1 MYPRNKLTQ
10 NHKSSVKPNCVV
22 LLVIA
27 VIATGCTFQKQNG
40 FNRTMQNLTAH
51 YNILFNAKEIL
62 RQKEDAYATAF
73 VDNYNEILSV
83 YQDTTSHTTTTV
95 DKDLDLAT
103 VKANYL
109 INMKEQSKYI
119 GDAYLVLG
127 RANYLEGNFFN
138 AVEYFSYVIRSFPKR
153 KDLVQ
158 QSYVWKART
167 LIYLDKLP
175 DAKLA
180 IDSAIANVDPKKN
193 KPFADI
199 YATKLEYDIAVM
211 DYTDGEEMAKLAIDI
226 CHDKSQRL
234 RWTFILSQLEE
245 LDNKMGDALKNYAQI
260 AKSNA
265 LFEMAFNA
273 SLNIIRIQDN
283 ENGIKI
289 DRLERLKQ
297 LLKNENNIDFKDQIY
312 YNIAQ
317 IELAGKNV
325 DAAVK
330 YYNLSLRA
338 STKNQTQKGLTYLRL
353 AEIYFNNKA
362 DYLQS
367 KKYYDST
374 LTSLPVTY
382 PGYPA
387 IQKKGSNLAYLAERL
402 QIIAREDTLQALA
415 KMPEKKRDSVI
426 DKMVSDNTLQQ
437 QAAANAAKAN
447 AAAATTP
454 GSGAGAN
461 SFAGGSFYF
470 DNAGAVSQGYTDFKR
485 VWGNRKLEDN
495 WRRSTKSGSDITGN
509 TAGATGAIDPDAPVS
524 GNGSPAKGSSGAS
537 GFRQSLTKDLPLT
550 PDLLTKS
557 NLRLYNAYYDI
568 ANFYRDVLDD
578 PKEAILYFE
587 RMLAHF
593 PNDQNKPAIYYSL
606 YRLYSDAGDKTKADL
621 YKNRIIREFPGT
633 AFAKILTDPDY
644 FRKQGDQEAQ
654 LTTAYNDVFD
664 LYADKKYK
672 EVIDNV
678 PKLMAKYPGNK
689 YSAQLY
695 YLQTISQGHFEPVG
709 PFKDSLQQLVKN
721 YPQDRLIAPL
731 AKQHLTYIDA
741 NQADML
747 TRNVVL
753 ANVDPKQVPFT
764 LAEENKKKAAY
775 RRAPRAPLY
784 VKQEPLKKAP
794 AKQPDTQPDKQPVKQ
809 PDQKVAVAA
818 PPVKQPDQQVAV
830 ATPPVTVNQPPQQ
843 VAATVPPNTQQ
854 PTTTA
859 EATANKPQ
867 LDAAAAAAL
876 PSQAAADS
884 SSKTTLKTKIISSVF
899 SMQDSTNY
907 YFVVNVATVTTNL
920 ASSRFGIG
928 QFNRANYT
936 GRELRHQLTTVGDN
950 NQLIYVGM
958 FNSLSDVKK
967 YAQQIVPL
975 LGDIMKVPTDKYSY
989 FIITKENLDKLADK
1003 NLLDS
1008 YIEYYQSNY

>member
-10 NHKSSVKPNCVV
+10 NHKSSVKPTCVV

-621 YKNRIIREFPGT
+621 YKNRIIREFPET

-809 PDQKVAVAA
+809 PDQKVAVVA

>member
-1 MYPRNKLTQ
+1 
-10 NHKSSVKPNCVV
+10 
-22 LLVIA
+22 
-27 VIATGCTFQKQNG
+27 CTFQKQNG

-180 IDSAIANVDPKKN
+180 IDSAIANVDPKKT
-193 KPFADI
+193 KPFAAM

-211 DYTDGEEMAKLAIDI
+211 DYTDGAEMAKLATYI

-470 DNAGAVSQGYTDFKR
+470 DNAGAVGQGYTDFKR

-524 GNGSPAKGSSGAS
+524 GNGSPAKGS
-537 GFRQSLTKDLPLT
+537 
-550 PDLLTKS
+550 
-557 NLRLYNAYYDI
+557 
-568 ANFYRDVLDD
+568 
-578 PKEAILYFE
+578 
-587 RMLAHF
+587 
-593 PNDQNKPAIYYSL
+593 
-606 YRLYSDAGDKTKADL
+606 
-621 YKNRIIREFPGT
+621 
-633 AFAKILTDPDY
+633 
-644 FRKQGDQEAQ
+644 
-654 LTTAYNDVFD
+654 
-664 LYADKKYK
+664 
-672 EVIDNV
+672 
-678 PKLMAKYPGNK
+678 
-689 YSAQLY
+689 
-695 YLQTISQGHFEPVG
+695 
-709 PFKDSLQQLVKN
+709 
-721 YPQDRLIAPL
+721 
-731 AKQHLTYIDA
+731 
-741 NQADML
+741 
-747 TRNVVL
+747 
-753 ANVDPKQVPFT
+753 
-764 LAEENKKKAAY
+764 
-775 RRAPRAPLY
+775 
-784 VKQEPLKKAP
+784 
-794 AKQPDTQPDKQPVKQ
+794 
-809 PDQKVAVAA
+809 
-818 PPVKQPDQQVAV
+818 
-830 ATPPVTVNQPPQQ
+830 
-843 VAATVPPNTQQ
+843 
-854 PTTTA
+854 
-859 EATANKPQ
+859 
-867 LDAAAAAAL
+867 
-876 PSQAAADS
+876 
-884 SSKTTLKTKIISSVF
+884 
-899 SMQDSTNY
+899 
-907 YFVVNVATVTTNL
+907 
-920 ASSRFGIG
+920 
-928 QFNRANYT
+928 
-936 GRELRHQLTTVGDN
+936 
-950 NQLIYVGM
+950 
-958 FNSLSDVKK
+958 
-967 YAQQIVPL
+967 
-975 LGDIMKVPTDKYSY
+975 
-989 FIITKENLDKLADK
+989 
-1003 NLLDS
+1003 
-1008 YIEYYQSNY
+1008 

>member
-1 MYPRNKLTQ
+1 
-10 NHKSSVKPNCVV
+10 
-22 LLVIA
+22 
-27 VIATGCTFQKQNG
+27 
-40 FNRTMQNLTAH
+40 
-51 YNILFNAKEIL
+51 
-62 RQKEDAYATAF
+62 
-73 VDNYNEILSV
+73 
-83 YQDTTSHTTTTV
+83 
-95 DKDLDLAT
+95 
-103 VKANYL
+103 
-109 INMKEQSKYI
+109 
-119 GDAYLVLG
+119 
-127 RANYLEGNFFN
+127 
-138 AVEYFSYVIRSFPKR
+138 
-153 KDLVQ
+153 
-158 QSYVWKART
+158 
-167 LIYLDKLP
+167 
-175 DAKLA
+175 
-180 IDSAIANVDPKKN
+180 
-193 KPFADI
+193 
-199 YATKLEYDIAVM
+199 
-211 DYTDGEEMAKLAIDI
+211 
-226 CHDKSQRL
+226 
-234 RWTFILSQLEE
+234 
-245 LDNKMGDALKNYAQI
+245 
-260 AKSNA
+260 
-265 LFEMAFNA
+265 
-273 SLNIIRIQDN
+273 
-283 ENGIKI
+283 
-289 DRLERLKQ
+289 
-297 LLKNENNIDFKDQIY
+297 
-312 YNIAQ
+312 
-317 IELAGKNV
+317 
-325 DAAVK
+325 
-330 YYNLSLRA
+330 
-338 STKNQTQKGLTYLRL
+338 
-353 AEIYFNNKA
+353 
-362 DYLQS
+362 
-367 KKYYDST
+367 
-374 LTSLPVTY
+374 
-382 PGYPA
+382 
-387 IQKKGSNLAYLAERL
+387 
-402 QIIAREDTLQALA
+402 
-415 KMPEKKRDSVI
+415 
-426 DKMVSDNTLQQ
+426 
-437 QAAANAAKAN
+437 
-447 AAAATTP
+447 
-454 GSGAGAN
+454 
-461 SFAGGSFYF
+461 
-470 DNAGAVSQGYTDFKR
+470 
-485 VWGNRKLEDN
+485 
-495 WRRSTKSGSDITGN
+495 
-509 TAGATGAIDPDAPVS
+509 
-524 GNGSPAKGSSGAS
+524 
-537 GFRQSLTKDLPLT
+537 
-550 PDLLTKS
+550 
-557 NLRLYNAYYDI
+557 
-568 ANFYRDVLDD
+568 
-578 PKEAILYFE
+578 
-587 RMLAHF
+587 
-593 PNDQNKPAIYYSL
+593 
-606 YRLYSDAGDKTKADL
+606 L
-621 YKNRIIREFPGT
+621 YKNRIIREFPET

-809 PDQKVAVAA
+809 PDQKVAVVA

-967 YAQQIVPL
+967 YAQQIVPPL
-975 LGDIMKVPTDKYSY
+975 QDIMKVPTDKHNY

-1003 NLLDS
+1003 NLLDR

>member
-1 MYPRNKLTQ
+1 LYPRNKLTQ

>member
-1 MYPRNKLTQ
+1 LTQ
-10 NHKSSVKPNCVV
+10 NHKSSVKPTCVV

-621 YKNRIIREFPGT
+621 YKNRIIREFPET

-809 PDQKVAVAA
+809 PDQKVAVVA